1 MLNEDGGLMTGNLG
15 PRSRKDA
22 LEALSGRPLDLL
34 VVGAGATGCGT
45 ALDAAA
51 RGLKVALI
59 DKGDIAGGTSSR
71 SSQLVHGGL
80 RYLQQGNVALVRES
94 LRERGLLLSKL
105 APHLVEPLPFMFPL
119 HHRIWERVYIGAGL
133 LAYDL
138 LGGSGTMPKHSHVSK
153 RTALARFPGLRPD
166 ALVGALQYY
175 DAQMDDAR
183 LAVAI
188 ARTAADQGAHV
199 APHVSLVRA
208 GDEAPDGLHRVVVRD
223 ELTQAEYTVAAR
235 CIALCVGVWAPDVS
249 DLFTASGSTMGII
262 RSKGVHL
269 RLPRSAIDGQTAL
282 IIPTGKSVLF
292 VLPSRTHWLIGTTDT
307 EWLGDPDSPEPTDQ
321 DIDYLLGLLAGVVS
335 PTITRADVTYAF
347 AGLRPLVRDQAVGG
361 NTAKVTREHRIARVA
376 PGVLAIVGGKWTT
389 YRVMARDL
397 VDTVLKESGSVP
409 RACTSD
415 AIPLVGSF
423 VEAAAPAVSVD
434 VLTAA
439 DRAVLGGRYGS
450 RANEVLALMVA
461 DPRLAEPL
469 PDAPGYW
476 AAEVVHAC
484 QSEGACLLGDVVDR
498 RLRFGLNLDA
508 VTPGLIRATAEIMG
522 EAMGWDQGVIDSAAG
537 AYAVASA
544 HSS

>member
-1 MLNEDGGLMTGNLG
+1 MTSRLG
-15 PRSRKDA
+15 PIARNDA
-22 LEALSGRPLDLL
+22 LRVLHTDVLDLL

-59 DKGDIAGGTSSR
+59 DKGDIASGTSSR

-94 LRERGLLLSKL
+94 LRERGLLLTRL
-105 APHLVEPLPFMFPL
+105 APHLVEPLPFMMPL
-119 HHRIWERVYIGAGL
+119 HHRVWERLYIGAGL

-138 LGGSGTMPKHSHVSK
+138 LGGSRAVPMHRHVSK
-153 RTALARFPGLRPD
+153 RKALERFPSLRPD
-166 ALVGALQYY
+166 SLIGALQYY

-188 ARTAADQGAHV
+188 ARTASEQGAMV
-199 APHVSLVRA
+199 ATHTSLIGGLGETV
-208 GDEAPDGLHRVVVRD
+208 DGLHRVTVRD
-223 ELTQAEYTVAAR
+223 ELTGDEFTVTTR
-235 CIALCVGVWAPDVS
+235 CVALCVGVWAPDVADMFTS
-249 DLFTASGSTMGII
+249 TASTVGII

-269 RLPRSAIDGQTAL
+269 RLPRSAISGETAL

-292 VLPSRTHWLIGTTDT
+292 VIPSATHWLIGTTDT
-307 EWLGDPDSPEPTDQ
+307 EWTGDPDAAEPTQ
-321 DIDYLLGLLAGVVS
+321 ADIDYLLGLLAEVVS
-335 PTITRADVTYAF
+335 PTITAADVTYSF

-389 YRVMARDL
+389 YRIMARDL
-397 VDTVLKESGSVP
+397 VDTVIMEGGGHP
-409 RACTSD
+409 RACTTD

-423 VEAAAPAVSVD
+423 VEPPAERPATA
-434 VLTAA
+434 LTAA
-439 DRAVLGGRYGS
+439 DRAVLDRRYGS
-450 RANEVLALMVA
+450 RSGEVLSIMA
-461 DPRLAEPL
+461 DDPAMAAPL

-476 AAEVVHAC
+476 TAEIAHAC
-484 QSEGACLLGDVVDR
+484 LNEGACLLDDVVDR

-508 VTPGLIRATAEIMG
+508 VSPQLIRATAE
-522 EAMGWDQGVIDSAAG
+522 AMGRTLGWDALTVERAAADYLGSTTSA
-537 AYAVASA
+537 S
-544 HSS
+544 